1 MAWSMAFK
9 LLILSKSLNHVKSS
23 LVEKYHVH
31 WLYYL
36 IGYLSKSNL
45 KDPFLRCRG
54 LETGLS
60 PKKSTKAW
68 SNQPPWGLLITF
80 RTSGDICRE
89 SFFFLSQSFDEGN
102 GGTKL
107 HPIVGLF
114 ATKLFFVKVSYI
126 LHRGEKTR
134 WIGVDHYINQCWNEF
149 VSPRYARLTRHTQ
162 EVHNSGAASI
172 DALQFVS
179 RRLNGKT
186 KENENS
192 FCHFE
197 KISWFCDL
205 FLFNDTAFTA
215 VKRNTH
221 HWQVTIVSSAWIQ
234 LSNNIQISVPTVT
247 L

>member
-23 LVEKYHVH
+23 LVEKCHVH

-60 PKKSTKAW
+60 PRKSTKAW
-68 SNQPPWGLLITF
+68 SNQPSWGLLITF

-134 WIGVDHYINQCWNEF
+134 WIGVDHYINQCWNKF
-149 VSPRYARLTRHTQ
+149 VRPRYARLTRHTQ

-192 FCHFE
+192 FRHFE
-197 KISWFCDL
+197 
-205 FLFNDTAFTA
+205 
-215 VKRNTH
+215 
-221 HWQVTIVSSAWIQ
+221 
-234 LSNNIQISVPTVT
+234 
-247 L
+247 